1 MNKQRVGKSSL
12 ESRGRSALGRLLTAM
27 VTPFD
32 ARGEVDYQ
40 QARKLALSL
49 LDSGSD
55 GLVVSGTTGECPTLS
70 REEKLRLFSEI
81 KSAVAG
87 RGTIVAG
94 TGNYD
99 TKESQDL
106 TREAERIGV
115 DACLLVVPY
124 YNRPTQQGLREHFE
138 AIAQG
143 TTLPC
148 IIYNVPSRT
157 VTNLAAD
164 TLIKLSQ
171 IDNIV
176 GVKEASGNLGQIAE
190 IIQGTREDFLVYSGN
205 DSDTF
210 PILALGG
217 YGVISVASHLVG
229 VQIKDMIKKSLDG
242 KFQEAAKI
250 HRYLLPLV
258 NALFIVSNP
267 VPVKWALN
275 YVGFPVG
282 RPRLPLVEPD
292 EKSADLMRA
301 TLKNYRIDLPI
312 RRLNSKS

>member
-1 MNKQRVGKSSL
+1 MNR
-12 ESRGRSALGRLLTAM
+12 LGRLLTAM

-32 ARGEVDYQ
+32 AQGEVDYQ
-40 QARKLALSL
+40 QAKKLALSL
-49 LDSGSD
+49 LDSGND
-55 GLVVSGTTGECPTLS
+55 GVVVSGTTGESPTLS
-70 REEKLRLFSEI
+70 KEEKLRLFAEV
-81 KSAVAG
+81 KSAVAD
-87 RGTIVAG
+87 RGVVVAG

-99 TKESQDL
+99 TRQSQGL
-106 TREAERIGV
+106 TKEAEKTGV

-124 YNRPTQQGLREHFE
+124 YNRPTQQGLWEHFK
-138 AIAQG
+138 AIAQS

-164 TLIKLSQ
+164 TVIRLSK

-210 PILALGG
+210 PVLALGG

-229 VQIKDMIKKSLDG
+229 IQIKDMMEKFLNG
-242 KFQEAAKI
+242 KPQEAARI

-282 RPRLPLVEPD
+282 KPRLPLVEPD
-292 EKSADLMRA
+292 EKSADLIKA
-301 TLKNYRIDLPI
+301 TLKNYKIDLPI
-312 RRLNSKS
+312 PRG

>member
-1 MNKQRVGKSSL
+1 MNRPEVLKSSL
-12 ESRGRSALGRLLTAM
+12 NLGGKNRLGRLLTAM

-32 ARGEVDYQ
+32 AQGEVDYQ
-40 QARKLALSL
+40 QARRLALSL

-55 GLVVSGTTGECPTLS
+55 GVMVSGTTGESPTLS
-70 REEKLRLFSEI
+70 REEKLRLFAET
-81 KSAVAG
+81 KSALG
-87 RGTIVAG
+87 NRGTVVAG
-94 TGNYD
+94 TGSYN
-99 TKESQDL
+99 TKEGQEL
-106 TREAERIGV
+106 TKEAEKTGV

-124 YNRPTQQGLREHFE
+124 YNRPTQQGLWEHFK
-138 AIAQG
+138 AIAQS

-148 IIYNVPSRT
+148 ILYNVPSRT

-164 TLIKLSQ
+164 TVIKLSQ

-190 IIQGTREDFLVYSGN
+190 IIHRAKEDFLVYSGN

-229 VQIKDMIKKSLDG
+229 IQIKDMMEKFLDG
-242 KFQEAAKI
+242 KPQEAAKI

-267 VPVKWALN
+267 MPVKWALN

-282 RPRLPLVEPD
+282 KPRLPLIEPD
-292 EKSADLMRA
+292 EKSADLIQA
-301 TLKNYRIDLPI
+301 TLKNYKVDLPI
-312 RRLNSKS
+312 PKG

>member
-1 MNKQRVGKSSL
+1 LDKNK
-12 ESRGRSALGRLLTAM
+12 LGRLLTAM

-32 ARGEVDYQ
+32 SQGEVDYQ
-40 QARKLALSL
+40 QAKKLALAL
-49 LDSGSD
+49 LDSSSD
-55 GLVVSGTTGECPTLS
+55 GVVVSGTTGESPTLS

-81 KSAVAG
+81 KSAVAD
-87 RGTIVAG
+87 RGVVVAG
-94 TGNYD
+94 TGNND
-99 TKESQDL
+99 TKESQEV
-106 TREAERIGV
+106 TREAEKIGV

-124 YNRPTQQGLREHFE
+124 YNRPTQQGLWEHFKN
-138 AIAQG
+138 IAQS

-157 VTNLAAD
+157 VANLTAD

-176 GVKEASGNLGQIAE
+176 GVKEASGDLGQIAA

-210 PILALGG
+210 PLLALGG
-217 YGVISVASHLVG
+217 YGVISVTSHLVG
-229 VQIKDMIKKSLDG
+229 IQIKGMMD
-242 KFQEAAKI
+242 KFLNGEVQEAANI
-250 HRYLLPLV
+250 HRHLLPLI

-267 VPVKWALN
+267 VPLKWALN

-282 RPRLPLVEPD
+282 KPRLPLVEAD
-292 EKSADLMRA
+292 EKSANLIKT
-301 TLKNYRIDLPI
+301 TLKNYKIDLPI
-312 RRLNSKS
+312 PKA

>member
-1 MNKQRVGKSSL
+1 MNKAGGPRSSL
-12 ESRGRSALGRLLTAM
+12 KFRRKNKLGRLLTAM

-40 QARKLALSL
+40 QVKKLALSL

-55 GLVVSGTTGECPTLS
+55 GVVVSGTTGESPTLS
-70 REEKLRLFSEI
+70 QEEKLRLFAEV
-81 KSAVAG
+81 KSALG
-87 RGTIVAG
+87 NRGVVVAG
-94 TGNYD
+94 TGNND
-99 TKESQDL
+99 TRESHEL
-106 TREAERIGV
+106 TREAEKIGV

-124 YNRPTQQGLREHFE
+124 YNRPTQQGLWEHFK
-138 AIAQG
+138 AIAHS

-190 IIQGTREDFLVYSGN
+190 IIQGTGEDFLVYSGN
-205 DSDTF
+205 DSDTL

-229 VQIKDMIKKSLDG
+229 IQIKGMMEKFLNG
-242 KFQEAAKI
+242 KPQGAARI

-282 RPRLPLVEPD
+282 KPRLPLVEPD
-292 EKSADLMRA
+292 EKSADLIKA
-301 TLKNYRIDLPI
+301 KLKNYKIDLPI
-312 RRLNSKS
+312 PRG

>member
-1 MNKQRVGKSSL
+1 MNGESTSKSSPS
-12 ESRGRSALGRLLTAM
+12 SRNKNKLGRLLTAM

-32 ARGEVDYQ
+32 ARGKVDYE

-55 GLVVSGTTGECPTLS
+55 GVVVSGTTGESPTLS
-70 REEKLRLFSEI
+70 KQEKLRLFAEV
-81 KSAVAG
+81 KSAVG
-87 RGTIVAG
+87 DRGTVVAG

-99 TKESQDL
+99 TRQSQEF
-106 TREAERIGV
+106 TKEAEKTGV
-115 DACLLVVPY
+115 EACLLVVPY
-124 YNRPTQQGLREHFE
+124 YNRPTQQGLLEHFK
-138 AIAQG
+138 AIAQS
-143 TTLPC
+143 TALPC

-171 IDNIV
+171 IGNIV

-210 PILALGG
+210 SILALGG
-217 YGVISVASHLVG
+217 YGVISVASHLIG
-229 VQIKDMIKKSLDG
+229 VQIKDMIEKFLGG
-242 KFQEAAKI
+242 KLQEAARI
-250 HRYLLPLV
+250 HRHLLPLV
-258 NALFIVSNP
+258 DALFIVPNP
-267 VPVKWALN
+267 MPVKWALN

-282 RPRLPLVEPD
+282 KPRLPLVEPD
-292 EKSADLMRA
+292 EKSADLIRA
-301 TLKNYRIDLPI
+301 TLKNYNIDLPV
-312 RRLNSKS
+312 RR